1 MTQTTFDGLTVL
13 YRATESREGCA
24 ELCQDPTGLRR
35 IRIHIQKTALQKA
48 VLVQLSP
55 NIPARMTGH
64 TLELLLPWQD
74 GETLAEWLYT
84 AKPNLGQRRDACLSL
99 LAGLI
104 GSPIPSDLITLS
116 AQSENLRFTSQQ
128 CTLQLF
134 PDLALWRSPLRKRH
148 MVQAIASLVNE
159 ILTRGLSKWDRFRF
173 PEELKLILLRCSHG
187 DYTNWES
194 IQQDLSALP
203 EALNPI
209 GQCFQPIRT
218 RLQDAADRYG
228 FLAAR
233 ILVGGLAIAALLS
246 LVSAVRSWHHTQTS
260 LWPGMT
266 TVGNQVLHREEDG
279 TP

>member
-1 MTQTTFDGLTVL
+1 MTQTAFDGLTVL
-13 YRATESREGCA
+13 CRATESREGCA
-24 ELCQDPTGLRR
+24 ELCQDPTGLRL
-35 IRIHIQKTALQKA
+35 IRLRIQKPTLQKA
-48 VLVQLSP
+48 ILVQLSP

-74 GETLAEWLYT
+74 GETLAEWLYA
-84 AKPNLGQRRDACLSL
+84 AKPNLGQRRDVCLSL

-104 GSPIPSDLITLS
+104 GSPMPSDLITLS
-116 AQSENLRFTSQQ
+116 AQAENLCFSSQQ
-128 CTLQLF
+128 CTLLLF

-148 MVQAIASLVNE
+148 MVQAIAALVNE
-159 ILTRGLSKWDRFRF
+159 ILTRGLSKWTRFRF
-173 PEELKLILLRCSHG
+173 PEELKLILLRCSQG

-194 IQQDLSALP
+194 LQQDLSALP

-209 GQCFQPIRT
+209 GQCFQPIRIK
-218 RLQDAADRYG
+218 LQDAADRYG

-246 LVSAVRSWHHTQTS
+246 LVSAVRVWHHTQTS

-266 TVGNQVLHREEDG
+266 TVGDQVLHREEG
-279 TP
+279 GIP